1 MIETPLFRRA
11 VLAVWLVSVAGT
23 IYVSLLPRLELPIE
37 FWNADKLYHAA
48 TYAWLG
54 GLPLWAFVHGGRARA
69 AAYAMIVLGG
79 LLEWGQ
85 SFVPGRSASL
95 GDATAN
101 AFGVFVGIWLSE
113 AIMCRLRGYRG
124 LRDGD

>member
-1 MIETPLFRRA
+1 MTTSPLFRKA

-23 IYVSLLPRLELPIE
+23 VYVSLLPRLELPLN

-54 GLPLWAFVHGGRARA
+54 GLPLWAFARGERARG
-69 AAYAMIVLGG
+69 AAYAMILLGC

-85 SFVPGRSASL
+85 AYVPGRSASL
-95 GDATAN
+95 GDAVAN
-101 AFGVFVGIWLSE
+101 ALGVFCGIWLSE
-113 AIMCRLRGYRG
+113 ALLCRVRGCRG
-124 LRDGD
+124 LRD